1 MRQDF
6 AFVAQRALAQH
17 SPALLR
23 PGPAD
28 ADLIEALRQAAARLA
43 RSLRG
48 GLARL
53 CGGEAPEVSIAVPH
67 ETDLVDFTRPGLFAY
82 SLYST
87 TPSGERLLSAIDAA
101 AVLRL
106 VDRAFG
112 GPGEAPHPLP
122 RELPMSADLMVQRI
136 EAILAAQLGL
146 ALGSAMNGRPAIHPL
161 RRDSD
166 LAQLQPFGPGTRLA
180 VLDIAV
186 TEGVRAPWQIR
197 IALPLSALAVLTGI
211 VLQPATAT
219 RDNAPANPDSEPFAA
234 LPLRLTAVLVDARM
248 PLQVVSRI
256 EAGQVLN
263 LPIAR
268 QVPLVIGQRTI
279 AHGTIGAVDD
289 RVAIQITRPA

>member
-6 AFVAQRALAQH
+6 AFVAQRTLASH

-43 RSLRG
+43 RALRG
-48 GLARL
+48 ALARL
-53 CGGEAPEVSIAVPH
+53 CGGEVPEVTIEPPQ
-67 ETDLVDFTRPGLFAY
+67 DLAFADFARDGLTAY
-82 SLYST
+82 SLYSAA
-87 TPSGERLLSAIDAA
+87 PSGERVLSAIDAA

-112 GPGEAPHPLP
+112 GPGEAPQPLP

-136 EAILAAQLGL
+136 ETMLAAQLGL
-146 ALGSAMNGRPAIHPL
+146 ALGSTVGGRPAIHPL

-166 LAQLQPFGPGTRLA
+166 LAQLQPFAPATRLA
-180 VLDIAV
+180 VLAITV
-186 TEGVRAPWQIR
+186 SEGLRAPWSIR

-211 VLQPATAT
+211 VPQPGPAR
-219 RDNAPANPDSEPFAA
+219 RDGAAADPGAEPFAA
-234 LPLRLTAVLVDARM
+234 MPLRLTALLIDTRL
-248 PLQVVSRI
+248 PLHVVSRL

-263 LPIAR
+263 LPVAR
-268 QVPLVIGQRTI
+268 QVPLVAGHRTI

>member
-1 MRQDF
+1 MKQDF
-6 AFVAQRALAQH
+6 AFVAERALACH
-17 SPALLR
+17 SPALMR

-28 ADLIEALRQAAARLA
+28 TDLIEALRQAAARLA

-53 CGGEAPEVSIAVPH
+53 CGGDPPDVAIAVPY
-67 ETDLVDFTRPGLFAY
+67 EQAFADFAREGLYAY
-82 SLYST
+82 SLYGAA
-87 TPSGERLLSAIDAA
+87 PSGARLLSAIDAE

-112 GPGEAPHPLP
+112 GPGEAQHPLP
-122 RELPMSADLMVQRI
+122 RELPLSADLMVQRI
-136 EAILAAQLGL
+136 EAILAVQLGL
-146 ALGSAMNGRPAIHPL
+146 ALGSASAGHPVIDVV

-166 LAQLQPFGPGTRLA
+166 LAQLQPFAPATRIA

-186 TEGVRAPWQIR
+186 SEGVRAPWPIR
-197 IALPLSALAVLTGI
+197 IALPLAALAVLTGI
-211 VLQPATAT
+211 
-219 RDNAPANPDSEPFAA
+219 APAPGPGPRDLAPADPASEPFAA
-234 LPLRLTAVLVDARM
+234 MPLTLTAVLVDARL
-248 PLQVVSRI
+248 PLQAVSRL

-268 QVPLVIGQRTI
+268 QVPLVIGKRTI

-289 RVAIQITRPA
+289 RVAIQITKPA